1 MENGKS
7 DAELI
12 AGLEQ
17 KLAEYR
23 ERVWRAES
31 RLETRVALR
40 KELEAA
46 LGFADGETYDEDKF
60 AEAVKKAAELEAEV
74 ERLKRWKDEMLE
86 VWPPYPEIGKA
97 LGIPLGST
105 THDKILPGI
114 LALQAERDELARR
127 CALAEAYLAARAS
140 SPLKLEEAD
149 SEEAARRIILDWR
162 GIGPG
167 DKVCIKCGGSGV
179 RVYGSTSTWHGGL
192 GGQQLTSDICDRC
205 WGSGAENRPWLNL
218 RNHARALAEAQKGGA
233 K

>member
-60 AEAVKKAAELEAEV
+60 AEAVKKVSALEAEV
-74 ERLKRWKDEMLE
+74 ARLNYWKES
-86 VWPPYPEIGKA
+86 A
-97 LGIPLGST
+97 
-105 THDKILPGI
+105 HDKILPGI

-179 RVYGSTSTWHGGL
+179 RVYGSTSTWHGGT